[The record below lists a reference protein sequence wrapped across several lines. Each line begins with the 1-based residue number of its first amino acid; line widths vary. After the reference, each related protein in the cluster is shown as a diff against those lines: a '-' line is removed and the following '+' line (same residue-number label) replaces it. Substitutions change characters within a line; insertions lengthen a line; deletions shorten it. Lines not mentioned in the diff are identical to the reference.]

1 MPKKKLT
8 KAQVKRKIKT
18 AHSNMAALNIDKL
31 THPDSNVKMSEK
43 ILTEIRNK
51 LARALISMK

>member
-18 AHSNMAALNIDKL
+18 INNTMFDLFLDKMGHTNSDVPL
-31 THPDSNVKMSEK
+31 STP
-43 ILTEIRNK
+43 K
-51 LARALISMK
+51 LLDLSKVIQSASKRMK

>member
-18 AHSNMAALNIDKL
+18 AHSNIAALNIDKL
-31 THPDSNVKMSEK
+31 THADSNVKMSEK
-43 ILTEIRNK
+43 ILTEIRNR
-51 LARALISMK
+51 LVRALIILK

>member
-18 AHSNMAALNIDKL
+18 AHSNIATLNIDKL

-51 LARALISMK
+51 LIRALIAIK